1 MHSMRD
7 WPRPAGSPPNE
18 EQSMNA
24 ASPQRDIVL
33 VVDDSPESLSFL
45 TQALEE
51 AGVTVLVATSGEGAL
66 TIAGRITPDIVLLD
80 AMMPKMDG
88 FETCRRLK
96 AQAALQHVPVIFM
109 TGLTETEHVVNALDS
124 GGVDY
129 LTKPID
135 IDELQARI
143 KVHLANARTV
153 QSAQVALDA
162 TGRHLI
168 AVSKSGAVQWSTP
181 QAQKILQ
188 GPGGPVG
195 LLNRTALELAAWL
208 QRMSDGSPERNAS
221 FSIDLNEGAPL
232 QITYMGMIGPD
243 EYLFRLA
250 RDVQTGQDQVLR
262 DHFGITAREA
272 EVLLW
277 IAKGKSNRDI
287 GEILGLSPRTVNKH
301 LEQIYTKLGVENRA
315 SAAVKAAQ
323 VIFEM

>member
-1 MHSMRD
+1 MT
-7 WPRPAGSPPNE
+7 
-18 EQSMNA
+18 A
-24 ASPQRDIVL
+24 ASSQRDIVL

-45 TQALEE
+45 TEALED

-66 TIAGRITPDIVLLD
+66 NIAARITPDIVLLD

-109 TGLTETEHVVNALDS
+109 TGLTETEHIVNALDS

-129 LTKPID
+129 LTKPIEL
-135 IDELQARI
+135 DELQARI

-168 AVSKSGAVQWSTP
+168 AVSSSGSVQWSTP
-181 QAQKILQ
+181 QAQKILERPE
-188 GPGGPVG
+188 GPAG
-195 LLNRTALELAAWL
+195 LLDKAASELTGWL
-208 QRMSDGSPERNAS
+208 DRLSRESQERNTTFAL
-221 FSIDLNEGAPL
+221 DLKEGGTL
-232 QITYMGMIGPD
+232 QVTYMGLIGPD
-243 EYLFRLA
+243 EYLFRLT
-250 RDVQTGQDQVLR
+250 RDWQSGQDEVLK
-262 DHFGITAREA
+262 DHFGLTAREA

-287 GEILGLSPRTVNKH
+287 GDILGLSPRTVNKH